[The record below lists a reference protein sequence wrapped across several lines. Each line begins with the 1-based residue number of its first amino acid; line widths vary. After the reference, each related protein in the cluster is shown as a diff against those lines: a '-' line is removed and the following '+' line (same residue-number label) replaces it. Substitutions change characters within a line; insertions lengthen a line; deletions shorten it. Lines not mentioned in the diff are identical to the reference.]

1 MGYSSY
7 FLIVWDFITHA
18 REKGIPVGP
27 GRGSAAGSLV
37 SYCLDITALD
47 PIKYGLLFERF
58 LNPERISMP
67 DIDVDFCKD
76 RRGEVIAYV
85 SDKYGKDYVAQIITF
100 GTMAAK
106 AAIRDVGR
114 ALDIPYAEVDKIAK
128 LVPNALNITIDN
140 SLRTEPQ
147 LQELYDSN
155 PRVKELIDIAKR
167 LEGLCRH
174 ASTHAAGVV
183 IAPKPL
189 TDYTPLYKNPS
200 DGTVT
205 TQFDMGAIES
215 IGLLKFDFLGLK
227 TLTVIEKTL
236 RYIKDS
242 GTDLYLRDVPL
253 EDTATYKLLS
263 SGQTTGIFQLES
275 SGMREILVKMQPNRF
290 EDLIALVA
298 LYRPGPIGSGM
309 IDDFIKRKKER
320 RLSNMNCRS

>member
-1 MGYSSY
+1 M
-7 FLIVWDFITHA
+7 
-18 REKGIPVGP
+18 
-27 GRGSAAGSLV
+27 
-37 SYCLDITALD
+37 TA
-47 PIKYGLLFERF
+47 I
-58 LNPERISMP
+58 
-67 DIDVDFCKD
+67 
-76 RRGEVIAYV
+76 
-85 SDKYGKDYVAQIITF
+85 
-100 GTMAAK
+100 
-106 AAIRDVGR
+106 
-114 ALDIPYAEVDKIAK
+114 
-128 LVPNALNITIDN
+128 
-140 SLRTEPQ
+140 
-147 LQELYDSN
+147 
-155 PRVKELIDIAKR
+155 RVKELIDIAKR

-242 GTDLYLRDVPL
+242 GTDLSLRDVPL

-298 LYRPGPIGSGM
+298 LYRPGPHR
-309 IDDFIKRKKER
+309 KRHDR
-320 RLSNMNCRS
+320 